1 MLQWLR
7 QYRRA
12 ALPGD
17 ISAGIVV
24 AMMMIP
30 QGMAYALVA
39 GLPPVVGIYAS
50 IFPPLLYALFG
61 TSSTQSV
68 GPMAIISLMTAST
81 LAPLAAPG
89 SALYGVLA
97 AQLALL
103 SGVVLL
109 VCGLL
114 RIGFLANF
122 FSRPVMSGFTIGSAL
137 VIAWG
142 QLRPL
147 VGGAPSA
154 PHLPSA
160 LLGLGSL
167 ALLVAAR
174 QYLAPL
180 LRALRVKPVAA
191 DIGAKLAPMFVV
203 LGATALV
210 PLLGLAGRGVAIT
223 GAVPSGLPGLNLA
236 TSANHWQALLQPAL
250 LIGFMVFLISMSGA
264 QALALKRGGEKL
276 ASNSELVGL
285 GAANIGSALSGGFPV
300 TGSISRSAV
309 NFAAG
314 ANTQLASIIT
324 AGLLAL
330 ALVAPTGW
338 LALLP
343 LPTLAATII
352 VAVLG
357 MLDLSTLRT
366 AWRYDR
372 ADAAALLATAGGVLG
387 LGVEAG
393 VVVGVALSMG
403 ALIWRAS
410 RPHIAVLGR
419 IHGTEHFRNI
429 DRYSAETTPGLLM
442 MRVDAGLFFGNVE
455 AVNERIDEELLDHA
469 GTRHLVLV
477 LSAVNAI
484 DTSALF
490 GLGELNASLRQRGV
504 VLHLAEV
511 KGPVMDRLKDSDL
524 LQALSGQVF
533 LSAAMAWDRL
543 AGSAAAGTPAARTPA
558 AGSPAAGSPAAGT
571 PVAGGSP
578 EQAV

>member
-68 GPMAIISLMTAST
+68 GPMAIVSLMTASALT
-81 LAPLAAPG
+81 PLATPG
-89 SALYGVLA
+89 TGLYGVLA
-97 AQLALL
+97 AQLALM
-103 SGVVLL
+103 SGLVLL

-122 FSRPVMSGFTIGSAL
+122 FSRPVMSGFTIGSAI

-142 QLRPL
+142 QLRTL
-147 VGGAPSA
+147 VGGPIALDAVQDWETRWPSI
-154 PHLPSA
+154 A
-160 LLGLGSL
+160 LGFGSL
-167 ALLVAAR
+167 ALLVMAR
-174 QYLAPL
+174 EWLAPL
-180 LRALRVKPVAA
+180 LRRLRVKPAVA
-191 DIGAKLAPMFVV
+191 DIAAKLAPMFVV

-210 PLLGLAGRGVAIT
+210 PWLELDRMGVATT
-223 GAVPSGLPGLNLA
+223 GTVPAGLPGLNLA
-236 TSANHWQALLQPAL
+236 TSSAHWQALLQPAL

-276 ASNSELVGL
+276 ASNRELVGL
-285 GAANIGSALSGGFPV
+285 GAANVGSALSGGFPV

-314 ANTQLASIIT
+314 ANTQLASMIT

-357 MLDLSTLRT
+357 MLDWSTLRT

-372 ADAAALLATAGGVLG
+372 ADALALLATAGGVLV

-393 VVVGVALSMG
+393 VLVGVALSMG

-419 IHGTEHFRNI
+419 IHGTEHFRNV

-442 MRVDAGLFFGNVE
+442 LRVDAGLFFGNVD
-455 AVNERIDEELLDHA
+455 AVNERIDEELAQHA
-469 GTRHLVLV
+469 STAHLVLV

-490 GLGELNASLRQRGV
+490 GLGELNASLGQRGV
-504 VLHLAEV
+504 TLHLAEV
-511 KGPVMDRLKDSDL
+511 KGPVMDRLRDSDL
-524 LQALSGQVF
+524 LGQLSGQVF
-533 LSAAMAWDRL
+533 LSAANAWDRL
-543 AGSAAAGTPAARTPA
+543 AGSSAAGRPQPA
-558 AGSPAAGSPAAGT
+558 G
-571 PVAGGSP
+571 
-578 EQAV
+578 

>member
-1 MLQWLR
+1 MLHWLR
-7 QYRRA
+7 HYRRA
-12 ALPGD
+12 MLPGD
-17 ISAGIVV
+17 ISAGVVV

-50 IFPPLLYALFG
+50 IVPPVLYALFG

-68 GPMAIISLMTAST
+68 GPMAIISLMTASS
-81 LAPLAAPG
+81 LAPLAAAG
-89 SALYGVLA
+89 SPLYTGLA

-103 SGVVLL
+103 SGLVLL
-109 VCGLL
+109 ACGLL
-114 RIGFLANF
+114 RIGFIANF
-122 FSRPVMSGFTIGSAL
+122 FSRPVMSGFTIGSSI
-137 VIAWG
+137 VIALG
-142 QLRPL
+142 QLPAL
-147 VGGAPSA
+147 LGARLPA
-154 PHLPSA
+154 LHLPSA
-160 LLGLGSL
+160 ILGLASLLLLLLARSSL
-167 ALLVAAR
+167 AA
-174 QYLAPL
+174 L
-180 LRALRVKPVAA
+180 LRRLGLRPAVA
-191 DIGAKLAPMFVV
+191 DIGAKLAPMLVV

-210 PLLGLAGRGVAIT
+210 PILGLDALGVRTT
-223 GAVPSGLPGLNLA
+223 GTVPAGLPIFTLA
-236 TSANHWQALLQPAL
+236 PSNAHWQALLQPAL

-264 QALALKRGGEKL
+264 QTLALKRAEKL
-276 ASNSELVGL
+276 HSNYELIGL
-285 GAANIGSALSGGFPV
+285 GAANVGSALTGGFPV

-314 ANTQLASIIT
+314 ANSQLASLIT

-343 LPTLAATII
+343 LPALAATII

-357 MLDLSTLRT
+357 MLDTTTLRA

-372 ADAAALLATAGGVLG
+372 VDAAALLATAAGVLA

-419 IHGTEHFRNI
+419 IPGTEHFRNI
-429 DRYSAETTPGLLM
+429 ERYTADTAAGLLIL
-442 MRVDAGLFFGNVE
+442 RVDAQLFFGNAE
-455 AVNERIDEELLDHA
+455 AVNERIEDEIAAHPI
-469 GTRHLVLV
+469 TRHLVLV

-490 GLGELNASLRQRGV
+490 ALAELNAMLRTRGIG
-504 VLHLAEV
+504 LHLAEV
-511 KGPVMDRLKDSDL
+511 KGPVMDRLRHSEL
-524 LQALSGQVF
+524 LGALNGKLF
-533 LSAAMAWDRL
+533 LSTAMAWDELSSCEVMHREL
-543 AGSAAAGTPAARTPA
+543 R
-558 AGSPAAGSPAAGT
+558 
-571 PVAGGSP
+571 
-578 EQAV
+578 

>member
-7 QYRRA
+7 EYRRA

-61 TSSTQSV
+61 TSTTQSV
-68 GPMAIISLMTAST
+68 GPMAIVSLMTAST
-81 LAPLAAPG
+81 LAPLATPG
-89 SALYGVLA
+89 TGLYGVLA
-97 AQLALL
+97 AQLALM
-103 SGVVLL
+103 SGLVLL
-109 VCGLL
+109 ACGLL

-122 FSRPVMSGFTIGSAL
+122 FSRPVMSGFTIGSAI

-142 QLRPL
+142 QLRTL
-147 VGGAPSA
+147 VGGPIALDATPHWPSI
-154 PHLPSA
+154 A
-160 LLGLGSL
+160 LGVGSL
-167 ALLVAAR
+167 ALLVMAR
-174 QYLAPL
+174 EWLAPL
-180 LRALRVKPVAA
+180 LRLVRVKPVVA
-191 DIGAKLAPMFVV
+191 DIAAKLAPMFVV

-210 PLLGLAGRGVAIT
+210 PLLALDQMGVATT
-223 GAVPSGLPGLNLA
+223 GAVPIGLPGLNLA
-236 TSANHWQALLQPAL
+236 TSSGHWQALLQPAL

-276 ASNSELVGL
+276 VSNRELVGL
-285 GAANIGSALSGGFPV
+285 GAANVGSALSGGFPV
-300 TGSISRSAV
+300 TGSMSRSAV

-314 ANTQLASIIT
+314 ANTQLASMIT

-357 MLDLSTLRT
+357 MLDWSTLRT

-372 ADAAALLATAGGVLG
+372 ADALALLATAGGVLV

-393 VVVGVALSMG
+393 VLVGVALSMG

-419 IHGTEHFRNI
+419 IHGTEHFRNV

-442 MRVDAGLFFGNVE
+442 LRVDAGLFFGNVD
-455 AVNERIDEELLDHA
+455 AVNERIDEELVQHA

-490 GLGELNASLRQRGV
+490 GLGELNASLGQRGV
-504 VLHLAEV
+504 TLHLAEV
-511 KGPVMDRLKDSDL
+511 KGPVMDRLRDSDL
-524 LQALSGQVF
+524 LGQLSGEVF
-533 LSAAMAWDRL
+533 LSAANAWDRL
-543 AGSAAAGTPAARTPA
+543 AGSSAAGRPQPAA
-558 AGSPAAGSPAAGT
+558 
-571 PVAGGSP
+571 
-578 EQAV
+578 

>member
-39 GLPPVVGIYAS
+39 GLPPVAGIYAS
-50 IFPPLLYALFG
+50 IVPPLLYALFG

-103 SGVVLL
+103 SGMVLL

-147 VGGAPSA
+147 IGGAPTA

-167 ALLVAAR
+167 ALLVVAR
-174 QYLAPL
+174 HYLAPL

-210 PLLGLAGRGVAIT
+210 PLLGLAERGVAIT

-236 TSANHWQALLQPAL
+236 TSADHWQALLQPAL

-372 ADAAALLATAGGVLG
+372 ADAAALLATAGGVLA

-429 DRYSAETTPGLLM
+429 DRYSAETAPSLLM

-543 AGSAAAGTPAARTPA
+543 AGSAAAGTPAA
-558 AGSPAAGSPAAGT
+558 GT
-571 PVAGGSP
+571 PVTGSSP
-578 EQAV
+578 EQAD

>member
-12 ALPGD
+12 MLPGD

-39 GLPPVVGIYAS
+39 GLPPVAGIYAS
-50 IFPPLLYALFG
+50 IVPPVLYALFG

-68 GPMAIISLMTAST
+68 GPMAIVSLMTASS

-89 SALYGVLA
+89 SALHGVLA

-103 SGVVLL
+103 AGAVLL
-109 VCGLL
+109 ACGLL

-122 FSRPVMSGFTIGSAL
+122 FSRPVMSGFTIGSAI

-142 QLRPL
+142 QVRPL
-147 VGGAPSA
+147 LGGLPPSLHAPSA
-154 PHLPSA
+154 A
-160 LLGLGSL
+160 LGLASL
-167 ALLVAAR
+167 VLLLAAR
-174 QYLAPL
+174 AWLAPL
-180 LRALRVKPVAA
+180 LRRLGLPAAAA
-191 DIGAKLAPMFVV
+191 DIGAKLAPMAVV
-203 LGATALV
+203 VGATGLVAALGPDHMGIAV
-210 PLLGLAGRGVAIT
+210 T
-223 GAVPSGLPGLNLA
+223 GAVPAGLPGLNLA
-236 TSANHWQALLQPAL
+236 TSSAHWEQLLKPAL

-264 QALALKRGGEKL
+264 QALALKRPEKL
-276 ASNSELVGL
+276 VSNRELVGL
-285 GAANIGSALSGGFPV
+285 GAANLGSALSGGFPV

-314 ANTQLASIIT
+314 ANSQLASLIT

-372 ADAAALLATAGGVLG
+372 ADAAALLATAGGVLAF
-387 LGVEAG
+387 GVEAG
-393 VVVGVALSMG
+393 VVIGVALSIG

-419 IHGTEHFRNI
+419 IPGTEHFRNV
-429 DRYSAETTPGLLM
+429 DRFSTDTAPGLLM
-442 MRVDAGLFFGNVE
+442 LRVDAGLFFGNVE
-455 AVNERIDEELLDHA
+455 AVNERIEEELADRP
-469 GTRHLVLV
+469 GTHHLVLV

-484 DTSALF
+484 DTTALF
-490 GLGELNASLRQRGV
+490 GLVELNASLRGRGV
-504 VLHLAEV
+504 QLHLAEV
-511 KGPVMDRLKDSDL
+511 KGPVMDRLKQSEL
-524 LQALSGQVF
+524 LAALNGEVF
-533 LSAAMAWDRL
+533 LSAATAWQRL
-543 AGSAAAGTPAARTPA
+543 AA
-558 AGSPAAGSPAAGT
+558 
-571 PVAGGSP
+571 
-578 EQAV
+578 